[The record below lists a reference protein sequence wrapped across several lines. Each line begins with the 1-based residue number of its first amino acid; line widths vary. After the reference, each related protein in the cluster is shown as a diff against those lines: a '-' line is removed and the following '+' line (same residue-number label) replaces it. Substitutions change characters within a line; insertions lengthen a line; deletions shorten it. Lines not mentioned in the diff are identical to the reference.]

1 MKKVIG
7 IILIIVISLFILTG
21 CTSEATETT
30 TKYRFKEIID
40 DGAYEV
46 VCDTE
51 TKVLYLQS
59 CRGSGYQGY
68 GGLTVLVDAEG
79 KPLLYEGE

>member
-7 IILIIVISLFILTG
+7 IILIIVISLVILTG
-21 CTSEATETT
+21 CTSQSSAVTEE
-30 TKYRFKEIID
+30 RFKVILDENSYEII
-40 DGAYEV
+40 
-46 VCDTE
+46 CDTE

-59 CRGSGYQGY
+59 IRGYFDKGY

-79 KPLLYEGE
+79 KPLLYQGE